1 MARPNQRAQR
11 RLDYIPLIS
20 RTFVDLGYRR
30 TTTAALAQQC
40 EVRENVLYRLWPDKR
55 AMFIAALDYVYQYSE
70 QTWDRLL
77 EDAVKGEG
85 RAENLASPAQII
97 LEYEANHHG
106 EFGLYR
112 LVFTG
117 LSETDDPQIK
127 ASLKDLYQR
136 FHGFVQKQVDV
147 HRNNQNSP
155 GAASLIAWS
164 ILGLGT
170 VANIGRE
177 LGILGADER
186 QQLIKNIGGL
196 LLDVEIGP

>member
-70 QTWDRLL
+70 QTWNRLL
-77 EDAVKGEG
+77 EGSREG
-85 RAENLASPAQII
+85 QASSENSASPAQII
-97 LEYEANHHG
+97 LQYEASHHG

-136 FHGFVQKQVDV
+136 FHGFVQKQVAI
-147 HRNNQNSP
+147 HRDNQESHRQT
-155 GAASLIAWS
+155 SLIAWS

-177 LGILGADER
+177 LEILGAEER
-186 QQLIKNIGGL
+186 QQLIQEIGGL
-196 LLDVEIGP
+196 MLNVEIGK